1 MAGRWWLPSPLVP
14 KTTQQ
19 RFLVNKGSSY
29 SIIPHWSQEQ
39 TSGPRLCTAERSP
52 ISCWDDRKLHV
63 AASGRRF
70 TWPFL
75 LADEALPIIRAN
87 FLRHFGLLVDLGEMR
102 LLARNGSWSQQLV
115 APSGSGMFAPIGVVA
130 DQPPQPRSVKHV
142 EAAPAAGALTS
153 LPTVEALSS
162 PSLHTVE
169 ARGSSPLLQH
179 VLDEFPSVLNT
190 SKVLPKLTHRVEH
203 FLVTRGHP
211 VTAKYR
217 RLDNNRLEAA
227 KKEFAKLEKQRIIRR
242 SSSNLASPLH
252 LVKKA
257 DGTWRLCGDYRLL
270 NLQTQPDLY
279 TCPNIADLTARMEG
293 CTIFS

>member
-1 MAGRWWLPSPLVP
+1 MAGRWWLSSPLVP

-115 APSGSGMFAPIGVVA
+115 APSGSGRCGCRPT
-130 DQPPQPRSVKHV
+130 PS
-142 EAAPAAGALTS
+142 AAQC
-153 LPTVEALSS
+153 
-162 PSLHTVE
+162 E
-169 ARGSSPLLQH
+169 ARRGGSGCRCFNFTSHGGGTLFSFTSHSGGTREQPFASARARRVPQCAQH
-179 VLDEFPSVLNT
+179 L
-190 SKVLPKLTHRVEH
+190 
-203 FLVTRGHP
+203 
-211 VTAKYR
+211 
-217 RLDNNRLEAA
+217 
-227 KKEFAKLEKQRIIRR
+227 
-242 SSSNLASPLH
+242 
-252 LVKKA
+252 
-257 DGTWRLCGDYRLL
+257 
-270 NLQTQPDLY
+270 
-279 TCPNIADLTARMEG
+279 
-293 CTIFS
+293 